1 MSEEKTQGDKPWWEF
16 FIAPIRPY
24 WQGALASILA
34 ILAVLG
40 ILGVAGKLSEKPSE
54 GVESDPMGQHSSAG
68 ETRSESLTERSRRIA
83 ELHAALKGREGATKP
98 PEPPPKP
105 SPCPEGML
113 ELRDPDM
120 HLYGCRQPP
129 KY

>member
-54 GVESDPMGQHSSAG
+54 GVGSDPMGQHSSAG
-68 ETRSESLTERSRRIA
+68 ETLSESLTERSRRIA

-98 PEPPPKP
+98 SEPPPKHP
-105 SPCPEGML
+105 KCPDDMFP
-113 ELRDPDM
+113 LRDHDAKI
-120 HLYGCRQPP
+120 YGCWRPHE
-129 KY
+129 